1 MHVHIVPNRGAAPT
15 ALLRE
20 SYREG
25 GKVKKRTL
33 ANLSDLPMDQIEAIR
48 AVLRGDALAPASQAF
63 EIARSQAHG
72 HVQAVMGAIKRLGL
86 VSVVASQPSRERDL
100 VVAMIAARV
109 LKPHTKLA
117 TVRWWNT
124 TTLAEEVAVVDARED
139 DLYAAM
145 DWLLERQ
152 DQIQKKLADRHLQAG
167 AMALYDL
174 SSSYYEGAACP
185 LAKRGYSR
193 DGKKGTLQVNY
204 GLLTDVRGCPVSI
217 SVHEG
222 NVADPLTLG
231 PEIERLKGAYAIE
244 TFVMVADRGMISQKA
259 VDTLRA
265 ENGVEWITA
274 LKTVSIRALVEQ
286 GQVQLDLFDQRNLFE
301 LTCPDYPGERLIA
314 CRNPELA
321 KLRAHKRQDMLA
333 ATEANLAKIQARVAA
348 GRLTGQDKIALAVG
362 RVVNHYKM
370 AKHLLLDIT
379 DDAFAYHRD
388 EGKIAA
394 EAALDGVYI
403 IRTSLAGERLSA
415 PDCVRSYKSL
425 ARVERA
431 FRSLKS
437 VDLRI
442 RPIHH
447 RLADRVRAHIFLCML
462 SYYVEWHMRQA
473 WAPLMFADEDQD
485 AKLTRDPVAPAKRS
499 KACLDKVTR
508 RRLDDGS
515 PAHSFATLLAE
526 LATITKNTCR
536 AAAAGQAVPTFQVLT
551 TPNPKQ
557 IQALQLI
564 DAIRP

>member
-1 MHVHIVPNRGAAPT
+1 MHVHIVPNRGSAPT

-48 AVLRGDALAPASQAF
+48 AVLRGDALAPAGQAF

-72 HVQAVMGAIKRLGL
+72 HVQAVMTAIKRLGL
-86 VSVVASQPSRERDL
+86 AAVLASQPSRERDL
-100 VVAMIAARV
+100 VVAMLAARV
-109 LKPHTKLA
+109 LEPRTKLA
-117 TVRWWNT
+117 TVRWWGN
-124 TTLAEEVAVVDARED
+124 TTLAEEAGVADAQED

-152 DQIQKKLADRHLQAG
+152 DKIQKKLAARHLQQG

-174 SSSYYEGAACP
+174 SSSYYEGSSCP

-193 DGKKGTLQVNY
+193 DRKKGTLQVNY
-204 GLLTDVRGCPVSI
+204 GLLTDVRGCPVAI
-217 SVHEG
+217 SVYEG
-222 NVADPLTLG
+222 DVADPLTLG
-231 PEIERLKGAYAIE
+231 PQIERLKGEYAIDQ
-244 TFVMVADRGMISQKA
+244 FVMVADRGMISQKA
-259 VDTLRA
+259 VDTLKA

-274 LKTVSIRALVEQ
+274 LKSVSIRALVEQ
-286 GQVQLDLFDQRNLFE
+286 GQLQLDLFDERNLFE
-301 LTCPDYPGERLIA
+301 LTAPDYPGERLIA
-314 CRNPELA
+314 CRNPQLA
-321 KLRAHKRQDMLA
+321 RLRAHKREDLLA
-333 ATEANLAKIQARVAA
+333 STEDSLAKIKARVEA
-348 GRLTGQDKIALAVG
+348 GRLSGQDKIALAVG
-362 RVVNHYKM
+362 RIVNQYKV
-370 AKHLLLDIT
+370 AKHLVLDIKP
-379 DDAFAYHRD
+379 DAFAYRRD

-394 EAALDGVYI
+394 EAALDGVYV
-403 IRTSLAGERLSA
+403 IRTCLAQERLSG
-415 PDCVRSYKSL
+415 PDCVRSYKAL

-431 FRSLKS
+431 FRTLKS
-437 VDLRI
+437 VDLQI

-447 RLADRVRAHIFLCML
+447 RLADRVRAHLFLCML

-473 WAPLMFADEDQD
+473 WAPLLFADEDQD

-499 KACLDKVTR
+499 DACLDKVAR
-508 RRLDDGS
+508 RHLEDGS
-515 PAHSFATLLAE
+515 AVHSFSTLLAQ

-536 AAAAGQAVPTFQVLT
+536 AAAAGQAAPTFQVLT

-557 IQALQLI
+557 IQALELI

>member
-1 MHVHIVPNRGAAPT
+1 
-15 ALLRE
+15 
-20 SYREG
+20 
-25 GKVKKRTL
+25 
-33 ANLSDLPMDQIEAIR
+33 
-48 AVLRGDALAPASQAF
+48 
-63 EIARSQAHG
+63 
-72 HVQAVMGAIKRLGL
+72 MGAIKRLSL
-86 VSVVASQPSRERDL
+86 VSLIASQPSRERDL

-117 TVRWWNT
+117 TVRWWGN
-124 TTLAEEVAVVDARED
+124 TTLAEAAGVVDAGED

-145 DWLLERQ
+145 DWLVGRQ
-152 DQIQKKLADRHLQAG
+152 DKIQKKLGDRHLQQG

-174 SSSYYEGAACP
+174 SSSYYEGASCP

-204 GLLTDVRGCPVSI
+204 GLLTDVRGCPIAI
-217 SVHEG
+217 SVYEG
-222 NVADPLTLG
+222 DVADPLTLR
-231 PEIERLKGAYAIE
+231 PEIERLKSAFAIE

-259 VDTLRA
+259 VGALRA

-286 GQVQLDLFDQRNLFE
+286 GQVQLDLFDERNLFE
-301 LTCPDYPGERLIA
+301 LTAPDYPGERLIA

-321 KLRAHKRQDMLA
+321 KLRAHKRLDMLA
-333 ATEANLAKIQARVAA
+333 ATEAGLAKIKARVEA
-348 GRLTGQDKIALAVG
+348 GRLSGQDKIALAVG
-362 RVVNHYKM
+362 KIVNRYKM
-370 AKHLLLDIT
+370 AKHIRLDIQP
-379 DDAFAYHRD
+379 DAFAYRRD
-388 EGKIAA
+388 EAKIAA

-403 IRTSLAGERLSA
+403 IRTSLAPERLSA
-415 PDCVRSYKSL
+415 PDCVRSYKAL

-431 FRSLKS
+431 FRTLKS
-437 VDLRI
+437 VDLQI

-462 SYYVEWHMRQA
+462 AFYVEWHMRQA

-485 AKLTRDPVAPAKRS
+485 AKLTRDPVAPAQRS
-499 KACLDKVTR
+499 PAALRKVQT

-515 PAHSFATLLAE
+515 PAHSFSTLLAE

-536 AAAAGQAVPTFQVLT
+536 AAAAGLAGPTFQVLT

-557 IQALQLI
+557 TQALELI
-564 DAIRP
+564 DAIRL

>member
-1 MHVHIVPNRGAAPT
+1 MHVHIVPNRGSTPT

-33 ANLSDLPMDQIEAIR
+33 ANLSDLPMEQIEAIR
-48 AVLRGDALAPASQAF
+48 AVLRGDALAPAGQAF

-72 HVQAVMGAIKRLGL
+72 HVHAVMGAIKRLGL
-86 VSVVASQPSRERDL
+86 AALVASQPCRERDL
-100 VVAMIAARV
+100 IVAMVAARV
-109 LKPHTKLA
+109 IAPRTKLA
-117 TVRWWNT
+117 TVRWWGN
-124 TTLAEEVAVVDARED
+124 TTLAEEAQALGAGED

-145 DWLLERQ
+145 DWVLQRQ
-152 DQIQKKLADRHLQAG
+152 DKIQKKLADRHLQQG
-167 AMALYDL
+167 GMALYDL
-174 SSSYYEGAACP
+174 SSSYYEGASCP

-193 DGKKGTLQVNY
+193 DRKKGTLQVNY
-204 GLLTDVRGCPVSI
+204 GLLTDVRGCPVAI
-217 SVHEG
+217 SVYEG

-274 LKTVSIRALVEQ
+274 LKSVSIRALVEQ
-286 GQVQLDLFDQRNLFE
+286 GQVQLDLFDERNLFE
-301 LTCPDYPGERLIA
+301 LTSSDYPDERLIA

-333 ATEANLAKIQARVAA
+333 ATEASLAKIQARVEA
-348 GRLTGQDKIALAVG
+348 GRLAGQDKIALAVG
-362 RVVNHYKM
+362 KIVNRYKM
-370 AKHLLLDIT
+370 AKHLVLEIT
-379 DDAFAYHRD
+379 DDAFACHRD
-388 EGKIAA
+388 EAKIAA

-403 IRTSLAGERLSA
+403 IRTSLAAERLSA

-431 FRSLKS
+431 FKTLKS
-437 VDLRI
+437 VDLQI

-473 WAPLMFADEDQD
+473 WAPLTFTDEDQD

-499 KACLDKVTR
+499 PEALHKVHTR
-508 RRLDDGS
+508 RLEDGS
-515 PAHSFATLLAE
+515 PAHSFSTLLAE
-526 LATITKNTCR
+526 LASITKNTCR
-536 AAAAGQAVPTFQVLT
+536 AAAAGQAAPTFQVLT

-557 IQALQLI
+557 IQALELI

>member
-1 MHVHIVPNRGAAPT
+1 MHIHIVPNRGSTPT

-33 ANLSDLPMDQIEAIR
+33 ANLSDLPADQIEAIR
-48 AVLRGDALAPASQAF
+48 AVLRGDALAPAGQAF
-63 EIARSQAHG
+63 QIARSQAHG
-72 HVQAVMGAIKRLGL
+72 HVQAVMTTIKRLGL
-86 VSVVASQPSRERDL
+86 VSLLASQPSPERDL
-100 VVAMIAARV
+100 VVAMVAARV

-117 TVRWWNT
+117 TVRWWSN
-124 TTLAEEVAVVDARED
+124 TTLAEEAGVADAQED

-152 DQIQKKLADRHLQAG
+152 DRIQKKLADRHLQHG
-167 AMALYDL
+167 TMALYDL
-174 SSSYYEGAACP
+174 SSSYYEGATCP

-193 DGKKGTLQVNY
+193 DGKNGTLQVNY
-204 GLLTDVRGCPVSI
+204 GLLTDLRGCPVAI
-217 SVHEG
+217 SVYEG

-231 PEIERLKGAYAIE
+231 PEIERLKGAFSIDQ
-244 TFVMVADRGMISQKA
+244 FVMVADRGMISQKA

-274 LKTVSIRALVEQ
+274 LKSVSIRALVEQ
-286 GQVQLDLFDQRNLFE
+286 GHVQLDLFDERNLFE
-301 LTCPDYPGERLIA
+301 LTAPDYPGERLIA

-321 KLRAHKRQDMLA
+321 KLRAHKREDLLA
-333 ATEANLAKIQARVAA
+333 ATQASLDKIQGRVEA
-348 GRLTGQDKIALAVG
+348 GRLSGQDKIVLAVG
-362 RVVNHYKM
+362 KLINQYKV
-370 AKHLLLDIT
+370 AKHFVLDIKH
-379 DDAFAYHRD
+379 DAFAYRRD

-403 IRTSLAGERLSA
+403 IRTSLAQERLSG
-415 PDCVRSYKSL
+415 PDCVRSYKAL

-431 FRSLKS
+431 FRTLKS
-437 VDLRI
+437 VDLQI

-485 AKLTRDPVAPAKRS
+485 AKLTHDPVAPAKRS
-499 KACLDKVTR
+499 KACLDKVAR
-508 RRLDDGS
+508 RHLDDGS
-515 PAHSFATLLAE
+515 PLHSFSTLLAE
-526 LATITKNTCR
+526 LATITRNTCSAV
-536 AAAAGQAVPTFQVLT
+536 AARQPASTFQVIT

-557 IQALQLI
+557 IQALKLV
-564 DAIRP
+564 DAIQT